1 MVWFRGGTEPV
12 EGTLFRI
19 DHLVWYTRGLS
30 LSAGILLVL
39 VLWNQIDDDHSA
51 EAYACLL
58 VILAGTS
65 LVAASNDLV
74 SLFLSLEM
82 VSIPTYVILYL
93 PRRDRSGGEATLKY
107 FLLSVFSSALVLY
120 GMSWLF
126 GAAGTT
132 NFTAIQQVLASR
144 AARGRGTGGNCVCA
158 DAGRFVL
165 PDHGRAVSLLRAGRV
180 SRHDG
185 GQRGAAFVHS
195 ENRRFHGADCGSFR

>member
-1 MVWFRGGTEPV
+1 MIDDSGESPPGLRHRWGFVSLVGICVAWTVWFRGGMEPV
-12 EGTLFRI
+12 EGTLFHL
-19 DHLVWYTRGLS
+19 DHLVWYTRGLT
-30 LSAGILLVL
+30 LSAGVLLVL
-39 VLWNQIDDDHSA
+39 VLWDQIGDNHSA

-93 PRRDRSGGEATLKY
+93 PRRDRHGGEATLKY

-132 NFTAIQQVLASR
+132 NFTAIQQVLAGPPH
-144 AARGRGTGGNCVCA
+144 AA
-158 DAGRFVL
+158 AGSVGISF
-165 PDHGRAVSLLRAGRV
+165 AVILAGFCIRI
-180 SRHDG
+180 
-185 GQRGAAFVHS
+185 
-195 ENRRFHGADCGSFR
+195 